1 MGKLHMLL
9 AIEPDKKG
17 AAEKILAETINTF
30 NKKQDHFTGQLR
42 QYEPVDDEDLERFD
56 NEEKTMVTTVRAK
69 LDYTENALCDVIDL
83 LYQKEE
89 TNTQARADLVLP
101 SGSVLAEQVPATV
114 LLNLEN
120 RFKAIRAMYLEI
132 PTLSPDEQWFLDET
146 RKDTYR
152 SKTKVTYKTK
162 KVTTP
167 LILYPHTDKHPAQVK
182 EVTEDKRQGTWS
194 TTKWSGM
201 LSPSEK
207 SKLLSRV
214 DELIQAIKCARVKA
228 NDQEAATKKIGR
240 KLFDYINQGV

>member
-42 QYEPVDDEDLERFD
+42 QYDPVGDDDTERFD
-56 NEEKTMVTTVRAK
+56 AEQKILVTTVREK
-69 LDYTENALCDVIDL
+69 LEYTEKSLVELIDL

-89 TNTQARADLVLP
+89 TNTQARADLVLD
-101 SGSVLAEQVPATV
+101 GVVLAKDVPATV

-120 RFKAIRAMYLEI
+120 RFKAIRTMYQEI
-132 PTLSPDEQWFLDET
+132 PTLTPEEEWRVDGTL
-146 RKDTYR
+146 KHTYK
-152 SKTKVTYKTK
+152 SKPKVTYKTK

-167 LILYPHTDKHPAQVK
+167 LILYAHTDKHPAQVK
-182 EVTEDKRQGTWS
+182 EVVEDVRQGTWT

-207 SKLLSRV
+207 SELLGRV
-214 DELIQAIKCARVKA
+214 DALTQAIKCARVKA
-228 NDQEAATKKIGR
+228 NDQEAATNKIGQR
-240 KLFDYINQGV
+240 LFDYINAGK